1 MKMEHII
8 MYINP
13 QSMKNLSIYDHG
25 VLSSFKDKVIYV
37 CSTYYDYKA
46 MNDNIAFILLFKYNR
61 ISNPIVKAAS
71 YLLSL
76 AR

>member
-46 MNDNIAFILLFKYNR
+46 MNDNIALIRLFK
-61 ISNPIVKAAS
+61 
-71 YLLSL
+71 
-76 AR
+76 